1 MARHSHSPK
10 APLKLGH
17 LYALD
22 FAEDKNY
29 SDNWHRAGADVHMTR
44 LLLNAY
50 FNKLEGK
57 TFSGIFDEIASLA
70 KSTKTRSAKS
80 LRINS
85 TCPKVMIMMVFLT
98 SICPTLWRKIRLDA
112 YLLLY
117 FAFFFLPTG
126 FPLPNSI

>member
-22 FAEDKNY
+22 FAEDKTY

-50 FNKLEGK
+50 FNKLEEHKDKERKELEDKLNMSESDDHDG
-57 TFSGIFDEIASLA
+57 FSD
-70 KSTKTRSAKS
+70 
-80 LRINS
+80 
-85 TCPKVMIMMVFLT
+85 
-98 SICPTLWRKIRLDA
+98 LD
-112 YLLLY
+112 L
-117 FAFFFLPTG
+117 
-126 FPLPNSI
+126 SDVVEKD